1 MFRYLTIL
9 QWFLVIPLA
18 SNYEFTK
25 YLARLQLDFD
35 GKIIERSAIIIQSNI
50 IIANSP
56 EFEDFGDSTYVRY
69 DLRADLDKNKRVQVD
84 KFIKFDKNPLESQHP
99 FVLVTTRQN
108 MRMDPRAAASIPITS
123 KEASAT
129 EGCVVIVADRP
140 HRIQIMDMETCMD
153 LLPDLQEGYICLSYS
168 EAAYK
173 GFALLCDNELS
184 GIILPRSTWLPNEP
198 VLYTDLY
205 KRRDWILEQML
216 GHRPPIKNDNEVSPA
231 MKTADSSVGEGAEER
246 DADANF
252 QKSAEIISSKHG
264 KKRNSCVKSQPRVI
278 EKNHYRMNKT
288 NSAHNKRDFLH
299 QELNFYYTQPKV
311 KHTFLVVVIK
321 GTSFV
326 KVTCCY

>member
-1 MFRYLTIL
+1 M
-9 QWFLVIPLA
+9 
-18 SNYEFTK
+18 SNEDNNDDDYDDDHDDVMKKFKT
-25 YLARLQLDFD
+25 
-35 GKIIERSAIIIQSNI
+35 
-50 IIANSP
+50 NSP

-123 KEASAT
+123 KEASAA

-216 GHRPPIKNDNEVSPA
+216 GHRPPIKNDNELSPV

-252 QKSAEIISSKHG
+252 QKSAEIISSKHEFLLYAAEG
-264 KKRNSCVKSQPRVI
+264 KAYLSGSGNQSRSFKFYNTF
-278 EKNHYRMNKT
+278 EKIAEINLRTLTHCKYAVNG
-288 NSAHNKRDFLH
+288 
-299 QELNFYYTQPKV
+299 
-311 KHTFLVVVIK
+311 TFL
-321 GTSFV
+321 SFYTV
-326 KVTCCY
+326 D